1 MEGPFVQIPSASFV
15 QGETTCPIAFLD
27 RDGVIN
33 RGKAGYVNHPEE
45 VQLLPGASASVAA
58 LNAQGY
64 KVCVVTN
71 QSPISRGL
79 WPPQRLADIHEE
91 LQSQLLREHPE
102 AVIHA
107 YITCPHRHEE
117 RCWCRKPS
125 PAMLHLGHAVLRT
138 ELEVPFGWS
147 PVNVAVDPP
156 EVDWWGQKPSPEH
169 PLDLMVGDRRS
180 DMGAGWAYGARLFRV
195 SGDEGLRQV
204 SNRCLDALDD
214 GETFQ
219 S

>member
-1 MEGPFVQIPSASFV
+1 
-15 QGETTCPIAFLD
+15 
-27 RDGVIN
+27 
-33 RGKAGYVNHPEE
+33 
-45 VQLLPGASASVAA
+45 
-58 LNAQGY
+58 
-64 KVCVVTN
+64 
-71 QSPISRGL
+71 
-79 WPPQRLADIHEE
+79 
-91 LQSQLLREHPE
+91 
-102 AVIHA
+102 
-107 YITCPHRHEE
+107 
-117 RCWCRKPS
+117 
-125 PAMLHLGHAVLRT
+125 MLYLGHALLRT

-156 EVDWWGQKPSPEH
+156 EVDWWGRKPSPEH

-214 GETFQ
+214 GEMFQ